1 MQFNVTTDYAIRTV
15 LYLGQCKKRA
25 STTEIAKEMGI
36 PRGYL
41 EKVLSKLK
49 KAEYISANLGT
60 KGGYSLNKSLKEIT
74 LGDVIRIM
82 ENTTKINR
90 CLDKLK
96 KAEYISAN
104 LGTKGGYSLN
114 KSLKEITLGDVI
126 RIMENT
132 TKINRCLEQDN
143 FCNRNAADF
152 CAVRKYYVRV
162 QKELE
167 EKFFNVSLE
176 EIIKKA

>member
-1 MQFNVTTDYAIRTV
+1 MFVLFYRNLLIKVEENMQFNITTDYAIRTV

-60 KGGYSLNKSLKEIT
+60 KGGYSLNKT
-74 LGDVIRIM
+74 
-82 ENTTKINR
+82 
-90 CLDKLK
+90 
-96 KAEYISAN
+96 
-104 LGTKGGYSLN
+104 
-114 KSLKEITLGDVI
+114 LKEITLGDVI

>member
-1 MQFNVTTDYAIRTV
+1 MQFNITTDYAIRTV

-90 CLDKLK
+90 CL
-96 KAEYISAN
+96 
-104 LGTKGGYSLN
+104 
-114 KSLKEITLGDVI
+114 
-126 RIMENT
+126 
-132 TKINRCLEQDN
+132 EQDN

-152 CAVRKYYVRV
+152 CAVRKYYMRV

>member
-1 MQFNVTTDYAIRTV
+1 MQFNITTDYAIRTV

-60 KGGYSLNKSLKEIT
+60 KGGYSLNKT
-74 LGDVIRIM
+74 
-82 ENTTKINR
+82 
-90 CLDKLK
+90 
-96 KAEYISAN
+96 
-104 LGTKGGYSLN
+104 
-114 KSLKEITLGDVI
+114 LKEITLGDVI

-152 CAVRKYYVRV
+152 CAVRKYYMRV

-167 EKFFNVSLE
+167 DKFFNVSLE
-176 EIIKKA
+176 EIIKKG

>member
-90 CLDKLK
+90 CL
-96 KAEYISAN
+96 
-104 LGTKGGYSLN
+104 
-114 KSLKEITLGDVI
+114 
-126 RIMENT
+126 
-132 TKINRCLEQDN
+132 EQDN

-167 EKFFNVSLE
+167 EKFCNVSLE

>member
-90 CLDKLK
+90 CL
-96 KAEYISAN
+96 
-104 LGTKGGYSLN
+104 
-114 KSLKEITLGDVI
+114 
-126 RIMENT
+126 
-132 TKINRCLEQDN
+132 EQDN

-167 EKFFNVSLE
+167 E
-176 EIIKKA
+176 